1 MHSSVISPFSEQLP
15 FNEMSLRFKTDMF
28 DTRLMLRFVFSIIF
42 QIRNI
47 KKKIFYLFFCL
58 I

>member
-47 KKKIFYLFFCL
+47 
-58 I
+58 